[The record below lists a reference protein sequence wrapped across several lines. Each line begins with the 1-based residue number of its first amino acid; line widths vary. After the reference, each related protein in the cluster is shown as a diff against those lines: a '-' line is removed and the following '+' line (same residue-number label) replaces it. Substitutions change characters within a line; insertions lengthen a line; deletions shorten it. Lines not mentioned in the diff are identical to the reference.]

1 MTIEHVRSKLRV
13 LAKQAETD
21 NPTMERRWGVAARSL
36 PDYVVHA
43 FGIRTALAVLMT
55 TVSFVLLIACANVA
69 GLLLTRASGR
79 QKELAIRASLG
90 AGRTRIIR
98 QLLTEGLAIA
108 LLGGGVGLLL
118 TYFGINLVRANLT
131 FNEAISAIP
140 LSLDRNVLLFA
151 IGLSV
156 VSAVLSSLAPAIKV
170 SRTDLNADLKSEGRA
185 ASSGRSQGRL
195 RAVLVTGEITLA
207 LFLLIG
213 SCLLI
218 RGVFLL
224 DHQKLGFRTDHV
236 LTAGI
241 ALDHARYGDATKQLV
256 FVQRLIPRLQ
266 QIPGVEG
273 VAIASNLPA
282 TGAESIPIYIKNK
295 PALSPD
301 EHRSALDV
309 VVTPNYF
316 SVAGISLLRGRTF
329 TEMDDLSATRVVL
342 VNQEFVHRN
351 LHDEDPLGKQTQ
363 LDVRDTVPGWSTIVG
378 VVSNVKF
385 YSEELGWIPRSTVR
399 FFRDRWLLIPL
410 CCDRRWSQTI

>member
-1 MTIEHVRSKLRV
+1 
-13 LAKQAETD
+13 
-21 NPTMERRWGVAARSL
+21 
-36 PDYVVHA
+36 
-43 FGIRTALAVLMT
+43 
-55 TVSFVLLIACANVA
+55 
-69 GLLLTRASGR
+69 
-79 QKELAIRASLG
+79 LAIRASLG

-170 SRTDLNADLKSEGRA
+170 SRTDLNVDLKSEGRA

-256 FVQRLIPRLQ
+256 FRAAADTSLATDSGRRRRCHCFQSPRN
-266 QIPGVEG
+266 GG
-273 VAIASNLPA
+273 R
-282 TGAESIPIYIKNK
+282 
-295 PALSPD
+295 
-301 EHRSALDV
+301 EHS
-309 VVTPNYF
+309 
-316 SVAGISLLRGRTF
+316 
-329 TEMDDLSATRVVL
+329 DLH
-342 VNQEFVHRN
+342 QE
-351 LHDEDPLGKQTQ
+351 
-363 LDVRDTVPGWSTIVG
+363 
-378 VVSNVKF
+378 
-385 YSEELGWIPRSTVR
+385 
-399 FFRDRWLLIPL
+399 
-410 CCDRRWSQTI
+410 

>member
-1 MTIEHVRSKLRV
+1 
-13 LAKQAETD
+13 
-21 NPTMERRWGVAARSL
+21 
-36 PDYVVHA
+36 
-43 FGIRTALAVLMT
+43 
-55 TVSFVLLIACANVA
+55 
-69 GLLLTRASGR
+69 
-79 QKELAIRASLG
+79 
-90 AGRTRIIR
+90 
-98 QLLTEGLAIA
+98 
-108 LLGGGVGLLL
+108 LGGGVGLLF

-131 FNEAISAIP
+131 FNDAISAIP

-151 IGLSV
+151 VALSV
-156 VSAVLSSLAPAIKV
+156 LSAVLSGLAPAIKV
-170 SRTDLNADLKSEGRA
+170 SRADVNADLKSESRA

-195 RAVLVTGEITLA
+195 RTALVTGEITLA

-241 ALDHARYGDATKQLV
+241 ALDHARYGDAMKQLV

-282 TGAESIPIYIKNK
+282 TGAESIPVHAKDK
-295 PALSPD
+295 PALSSD
-301 EHRSALDV
+301 EHHSALDV

-316 SVAGISLLRGRTF
+316 HLAGISLLRGRTF

-342 VNQEFVHRN
+342 VNQEFVQRN
-351 LHDEDPLGKQTQ
+351 FHDEDPLGKQIQ
-363 LDVRDTVPGWSTIVG
+363 LDVRDTVRGWSTIVG
-378 VVSNVKF
+378 VVSKVKF
-385 YSEELGWIPRSTVR
+385 YSEETRVDPEIYESVFQRPLASYSLMLRSKME
-399 FFRDRWLLIPL
+399 PNN
-410 CCDRRWSQTI
+410 